1 MSRGGSMT
9 IGMFIFLLIWI
20 AICTSKKDEKKSF
33 LSDITI
39 VDESKP
45 VKDLRDYGK
54 PESKLASPKKKR
66 D

>member
-1 MSRGGSMT
+1 MT
-9 IGMFIFLLIWI
+9 MGMFIFLLIWI

-45 VKDLRDYGK
+45 QRSADEIIKNYGK
-54 PESKLASPKKKR
+54 PESKLASPKRKQR
-66 D
+66 